1 MYGGDGLD
9 AAIYDM
15 GSPVL
20 LTAMADPLTNEAYVL
35 ATHFDA
41 TGVNKY
47 DLNQS
52 VNFSQKLFSFETF
65 KVSPFSKLRMSEML
79 APDNGQKHKFI
90 ITAGVDVIAT
100 DHDDVIEFMLPEDVI
115 TNYTVPYFE
124 LTPESGSFDAV
135 IDGGGGDNS
144 LVLSDENMPKGY
156 HYSVQYNDDAK
167 DSGVVY
173 LELKDDQLYE
183 LITFKNITILNA
195 PDVHIASASDDV
207 FEPILADSLPE
218 IV

>member
-1 MYGGDGLD
+1 M
-9 AAIYDM
+9 
-15 GSPVL
+15 VL
-20 LTAMADPLTNEAYVL
+20 NGPRQFLEHTINVFTASLSVQTYPPGNSQQNAMNDLCLLCINTRPIVEKALNEE
-35 ATHFDA
+35 DE
-41 TGVNKY
+41 
-47 DLNQS
+47 QICMEMC
-52 VNFSQKLFSFETF
+52 KLCSAVGE
-65 KVSPFSKLRMSEML
+65 S
-79 APDNGQKHKFI
+79 
-90 ITAGVDVIAT
+90 GVDVIAT

-156 HYSVQYNDDAK
+156 HYSVQYNDDAR

-173 LELKDDQLYE
+173 LELKDEQLYE
-183 LITFKNITILNA
+183 LIAFKNITILNA